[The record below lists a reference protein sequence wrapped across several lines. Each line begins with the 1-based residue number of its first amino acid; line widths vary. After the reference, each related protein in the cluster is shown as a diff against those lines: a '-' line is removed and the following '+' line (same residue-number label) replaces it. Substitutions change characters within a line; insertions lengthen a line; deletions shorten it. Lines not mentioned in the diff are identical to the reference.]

1 MTMPSKGMTMPSQG
15 VKKLTATASDIAI
28 AADILRAGGLVAFP
42 TETVYGLG
50 ADARNDGAVRN
61 LFLAKARPPDKPLIV
76 LVQDRREAALYG
88 VLNEQADRLAGACW
102 PGALTLIVNRREP
115 CALSAEINP
124 LGVTVALRVPGSDTA
139 LRLLRAFKG
148 PLTAPS
154 ANPSGAAPPITAE
167 QVVDGL
173 GTAID
178 AVLDGG
184 PCPGS
189 ESTIVDLTSGAPR
202 LLREGAISRRR
213 ITEILHPHPL
223 G

>member
-1 MTMPSKGMTMPSQG
+1 MTMPLKG
-15 VKKLTATASDIAI
+15 VKRLTASWSDIAI

-50 ADARNDGAVRN
+50 ADARNHGAVRN
-61 LFLAKARPPDKPLIV
+61 LFVAKARPPDKPLIV
-76 LVQDRREAALYG
+76 LVQDQREAARYG
-88 VLNEQADRLAGACW
+88 VLDEQAYRLAGACW
-102 PGALTLIVNRREP
+102 PGALTLIVNRCEP

-124 LGVTVALRVPGSDTA
+124 LGMTVALRAPGSDTA
-139 LRLLRAFKG
+139 HRLLRAFNG
-148 PLTAPS
+148 PITAPS

-167 QVVDGL
+167 EVIDGL

-189 ESTIVDLTSGAPR
+189 KSTIVDLTTDAPR

-223 G
+223 S

>member
-1 MTMPSKGMTMPSQG
+1 MTMPLRN
-15 VKKLTATASDIAI
+15 VKRLTASSNDIAI

-50 ADARNDGAVRN
+50 ADARNHGAVRN
-61 LFLAKARPPDKPLIV
+61 LFIAKARPPDKPLIV
-76 LVQDRREAALYG
+76 LVQDHREAARYG
-88 VLNEQADRLAGACW
+88 VLNEQADRLVGACW

-124 LGVTVALRVPGSDTA
+124 LGMTVALRATGSDTA
-139 LRLLRAFKG
+139 RRLLRAFNG
-148 PLTAPS
+148 PITAPS
-154 ANPSGAAPPITAE
+154 ANPSSAPPPITARE
-167 QVVDGL
+167 VINGL

-189 ESTIVDLTSGAPR
+189 ESTIVDLTAGSPH

-223 G
+223 S

>member
-1 MTMPSKGMTMPSQG
+1 MTMPLQN
-15 VKKLTATASDIAI
+15 VKRLTASSNDIAI

-50 ADARNDGAVRN
+50 ADARNHGAVRN
-61 LFLAKARPPDKPLIV
+61 LFIAKARPPDKPLIV
-76 LVQDRREAALYG
+76 LVQDHREAARYG
-88 VLNEQADRLAGACW
+88 VLNEQADRLVGACW
-102 PGALTLIVNRREP
+102 PGALTLIVNRREQ

-124 LGVTVALRVPGSDTA
+124 LGMTVALRATGSDTA
-139 LRLLRAFKG
+139 RRLLRAFNG
-148 PLTAPS
+148 PITAPS
-154 ANPSGAAPPITAE
+154 ANPSSAAPPITARE
-167 QVVDGL
+167 VINGL

-189 ESTIVDLTSGAPR
+189 ESTIVDLTAGSPR

-223 G
+223 S